1 MKGSARRM
9 ETDTDRH
16 FIEHM
21 HWDEVARRIGD
32 GAVAILPIGAAAKQH
47 GFHLPLNT
55 DRIQAEWLA
64 GRMAE
69 KIDALIWPTLTYG
82 HYPAFV
88 EYAGSSSLSISTFEA
103 LVREVAG
110 QILGSGCPKL
120 LVLNTGI
127 STLAPVDRALARLAS
142 ERVKHLWIHEG
153 PRYPRVARQ
162 LAEQSH
168 GSHADELETSLM
180 LALAPHRVDMTRAGA
195 FRWTV
200 AAAVLVAMLA
210 SALSFRADAQSEYMR
225 GNRMPYDAF
234 DRLPTTDLDVPGGT
248 IHVAFAPGDIALPPE
263 KLLGWIRMSARA
275 VASYYGRFP
284 VASLRLLLVPVD
296 GGRIRG
302 GTTWGYR
309 GAAIRIPLG
318 RDSTEEVLR
327 RDWVMV
333 HEMVH
338 TALPDMPDRYAWLSE
353 GLAVYV
359 EPVARVQ
366 AGDLMAREI
375 WQAMMRDMPKG
386 LPQAGD
392 QGLDNTPTWGRKYWG
407 GAMFCLLADIEI
419 RKRTNNRLGLQDA
432 MRGVLAAGGNHEQ
445 DWPIERILATADKAV
460 GVDVLT
466 RLHNEM
472 GPKPV
477 TPDLAALWRDLG
489 LKRIGE
495 DIEFDDTAPLAAIRK
510 AITQAPA
517 K

>member
-1 MKGSARRM
+1 MG
-9 ETDTDRH
+9 TDTDRH
-16 FIEHM
+16 FIERM

-69 KIDALIWPTLTYG
+69 KIDGLIWPTLTYG

-103 LVREVAG
+103 LVREVAA

-153 PRYPRVARQ
+153 PRYPRMARQ

-180 LALAPHRVDMTRAGA
+180 LALAPHLVDMTRAEASPDLKQETPGALTPSDPNSPNYSRSGSYGDPTRATSAKGEALLAAMLDDLHEQAAAFIAQAHRAAPIGRGPKRAAMKAAGA

-200 AAAVLVAMLA
+200 AAAVLAAMLA

-225 GNRMPYDAF
+225 GDRMPYDAF
-234 DRLPTTDLDVPGGT
+234 DRLPRTDLEVPGGT
-248 IHVAFAPGDIALPPE
+248 IHVAFAPGDITLPKE

-275 VASYYGRFP
+275 VTTYYGRFP
-284 VASLRLLLVPVD
+284 VTSLRLLLVPVD

-318 RDSTEEVLR
+318 RDSTEDVLQ

-366 AGDLMAREI
+366 AGDLPAREI

-392 QGLDNTPTWGRKYWG
+392 RGPRQHRHLGAEILGR
-407 GAMFCLLADIEI
+407 
-419 RKRTNNRLGLQDA
+419 R
-432 MRGVLAAGGNHEQ
+432 
-445 DWPIERILATADKAV
+445 
-460 GVDVLT
+460 DVL
-466 RLHNEM
+466 
-472 GPKPV
+472 
-477 TPDLAALWRDLG
+477 
-489 LKRIGE
+489 
-495 DIEFDDTAPLAAIRK
+495 
-510 AITQAPA
+510 PA
-517 K
+517 RRYRNPQSDQ